1 MTDADN
7 RDAEL
12 REAIDT
18 VSQAF
23 SDGRHA
29 EALLLLRPLAD
40 AGVAE
45 AIGMLALA
53 YQRGAGLEADGEKAI
68 ELFQKAIDMGDAV
81 AAYHLGMLYK
91 NGMPGIEVNVK
102 VGEEYLQKSIEIG
115 LEIPAQ

>member
-1 MTDADN
+1 MTDAAD

-23 SDGRHA
+23 SDGRDA

-53 YQRGAGLEADGEKAI
+53 YQRGAGLEADSEKAI
-68 ELFQKAIDMGDAV
+68 ELYQKAIEMGDAV

-102 VGEEYLQKSIEIG
+102 LGDEYLVKATDMG
-115 LEIPAQ
+115 LELP